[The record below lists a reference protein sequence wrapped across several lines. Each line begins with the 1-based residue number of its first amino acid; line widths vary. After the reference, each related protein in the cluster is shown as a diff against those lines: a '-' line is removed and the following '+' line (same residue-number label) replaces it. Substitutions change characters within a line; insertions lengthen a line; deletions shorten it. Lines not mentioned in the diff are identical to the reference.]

1 MRLIMDDT
9 CVQTIEQVKQFLE
22 GSDGLQ
28 FKAVSAEERYEWLEA
43 VLVRLRYLS
52 LRRPQRGLVRR
63 YLGRMTGYSRAQVTR
78 LVGQYRRTGRLER
91 RRYRRHRFPRT
102 YTRRDMELLARTDD
116 LHGYLSGPASK
127 KVLEREYRVYGH
139 DEFKNISSVSV
150 AHLYNLRRKSIQLGI
165 ARTFTR
171 TRAVAVRIGER
182 ARPEPKGEPG
192 YIRIDSVHQGDLNGH
207 KGLYHVNAV
216 DEVTQWEAV
225 ASVEK
230 IAEAYLLPVLE
241 VMLRSFPFVIRG
253 FHSDNGSEFV
263 NHKTAELL
271 HKLFIRFTKCRPRHC
286 NDNGL
291 VESKNGAV
299 IRKHLGYAHI
309 PQAHAQKL
317 NAYHAE
323 FLNPYINFHRPCFF
337 AVRTV
342 DEKGR
347 VRKKYPY
354 KEVMTPYER
363 LKSLP
368 NAEDYLV
375 PGLTMSTLDA
385 IAGQMSDNEFAER
398 MVKARSELFQR
409 VWT

>member
-1 MRLIMDDT
+1 
-9 CVQTIEQVKQFLE
+9 
-22 GSDGLQ
+22 
-28 FKAVSAEERYEWLEA
+28 
-43 VLVRLRYLS
+43 
-52 LRRPQRGLVRR
+52 
-63 YLGRMTGYSRAQVTR
+63 MTGYSRAQVTR
-78 LVGQYRRTGRLER
+78 LVGQCRRTGRLER
-91 RRYRRHRFPRT
+91 RHYRRHRFPRT

-139 DEFKNISSVSV
+139 AEFKNISSVSV

-192 YIRIDSVHQGDLNGH
+192 YIRIDSVHQGDRNGH

-309 PQAHAQKL
+309 PQAQAQKL

-323 FLNPYINFHRPCFF
+323 FFNPYINFHRPCFF

-409 VWT
+409 VWTC